1 MMEQSFWELLTEVN
15 WKLIVLTLLAG
26 GVLSIIGDRIG
37 MKFAKRRVSL
47 WKLRPKYTASIL
59 TAMTGTMISL
69 FVIVILAV
77 VSDSVRTS
85 LFSMQF
91 IQRQIVELTK
101 QLQESRNE
109 QQVSSLL
116 IVEAQQQLDRK
127 QAELNGKQKELDGKQ
142 IELDGKAAELTELQI
157 RTEELRRAAEKLAE
171 ERATLEE
178 DVKRVRD
185 NLGRLQEGRIVAF
198 SDERLAQEIVPE
210 GVSDEAEAARCLDR
224 LDERVR
230 YEVARRTSSV
240 PASVI
245 VEDEDDSR
253 ASALSRILAYDSRKV
268 VRAIAS
274 RNIAAGEKVR
284 VAYRVFESS
293 LVFSRDEALLTRVVR
308 FAPNLDQAETILS
321 FMLRRL
327 NAMSTQ
333 SGIITDS
340 LTGTVG
346 GIPANDFYDAVERIA
361 AAKTPVRVTL
371 HAAGDIYSEGPV
383 SVKIDVRTDEGESVT
398 ADEEL
403 PALESPDQVE
413 ATLDD
418 ARAAGIPLNVMGE
431 MSLR

>member
-1 MMEQSFWELLTEVN
+1 MMEQSIWELLTEAN

-101 QLQESRNE
+101 QLQDSRNE

-142 IELDGKAAELTELQI
+142 LELESKAAELTELQN
-157 RTEELRRAAEKLAE
+157 RTDDLRRSAEKLAE
-171 ERATLEE
+171 ERAALEE

-210 GVSDEAEAARCLDR
+210 GVTDAAEAARSLDR

-240 PASVI
+240 PTSVV
-245 VEDEDDSR
+245 VEDEDDTR
-253 ASALSRILAYDSRKV
+253 ASALERIRAYDSRKV

-274 RNIAAGEKVR
+274 RNLAAGEKVR
-284 VAYRVFESS
+284 VTYRVFESS
-293 LVFSRDEALLTRVVR
+293 LVFSKDEALLTRAVR
-308 FAPNLDQAETILS
+308 FTPDLDQAEMILS

-327 NAMSTQ
+327 NLISTQ

-340 LTGTVG
+340 LNGTVG
-346 GIPANDFYDAVERIA
+346 GIPANDFYDAVERIST
-361 AAKTPVRVTL
+361 AKAPLRITL
-371 HAAGDIYSEGPV
+371 HAANDIYSEGPV
-383 SVKIDVRTDEGESVT
+383 SVTIDVGPEDGGGVT

-403 PALESPDQVE
+403 PTLDSPDQVE
-413 ATLDD
+413 ATIDD
-418 ARAAGIPLNVMGE
+418 ARAAGIPVSGMGE

>member
-1 MMEQSFWELLTEVN
+1 MEQSFWELLTEVN

-26 GVLSIIGDRIG
+26 GILSIIGDRIG
-37 MKFAKRRVSL
+37 MKFAKRRVTL
-47 WKLRPKYTASIL
+47 WGLRPKYTSSIL
-59 TAMTGTMISL
+59 TAATGTMISL
-69 FVIVILAV
+69 FVIVILAI
-77 VSDSVRTS
+77 VSESVRTS

-91 IQRQIVELTK
+91 IQRQIVDLTK

-127 QAELNGKQKELDGKQ
+127 QKELNGKQNELDSKQ
-142 IELDGKAAELTELQI
+142 RELSEMQLRSDELRQATERLAAE
-157 RTEELRRAAEKLAE
+157 RAS
-171 ERATLEE
+171 LEE
-178 DVKRVRD
+178 DVKRIRD

-198 SDERLAQEIVPE
+198 SDERLAQEVIPE
-210 GVSDEAEAARCLDR
+210 GTTDEAEVRRSLDR

-240 PASVI
+240 PASVV
-245 VEDEDDSR
+245 VEDEAESRDS
-253 ASALSRILAYDSRKV
+253 AVSRILAYDSRKV

-274 RNIAAGEKVR
+274 HNIAAGEKVR
-284 VAYRVFESS
+284 VLYRVFESS
-293 LVFSRDEALLTRVVR
+293 LVFSADEPLITRVVR
-308 FAPNLDQAETILS
+308 FVPNLDQAEVILS

-327 NAMSTQ
+327 NLMSTQ

-361 AAKTPVRVTL
+361 AAQAPLRITL
-371 HAAGDIYSEGPV
+371 LASSDIYSEGPV
-383 SVKIDVRTDEGESVT
+383 SVKIVVNSAEGEPPF

-403 PALESPDQVE
+403 PELAEPSQIE
-413 ATLDD
+413 TTIED
-418 ARAAGIPLNVMGE
+418 ARAAGIPVRGMPE
-431 MSLR
+431 TSLR

>member
-1 MMEQSFWELLTEVN
+1 MEQSFWELLTEVN

-26 GVLSIIGDRIG
+26 GILSIIGDRIG
-37 MKFAKRRVSL
+37 MKFAKRRVTL
-47 WKLRPKYTASIL
+47 WGLRPKYTSSIL
-59 TAMTGTMISL
+59 TAATGTMISL
-69 FVIVILAV
+69 FVIVILAI
-77 VSDSVRTS
+77 VSESVRTS

-91 IQRQIVELTK
+91 IQRQIVDLTK

-127 QAELNGKQKELDGKQ
+127 QKELNGKQNELDSKQ
-142 IELDGKAAELTELQI
+142 RELSEMQLRSDELRQATERLAAE
-157 RTEELRRAAEKLAE
+157 RAS
-171 ERATLEE
+171 LEE
-178 DVKRVRD
+178 DVKRIRD

-198 SDERLAQEIVPE
+198 SDERLAQEVIPE
-210 GVSDEAEAARCLDR
+210 GTTDEAEVRRSLDR

-240 PASVI
+240 PASVV
-245 VEDEDDSR
+245 VEDEAESRDS
-253 ASALSRILAYDSRKV
+253 AVSRILAYDSRKV

-274 RNIAAGEKVR
+274 HNIAAGEKVR
-284 VAYRVFESS
+284 VLYRVFESS
-293 LVFSRDEALLTRVVR
+293 LVFSADEPLITRVVR
-308 FAPNLDQAETILS
+308 FVPNLDQAEVILS

-327 NAMSTQ
+327 NLMSTQ

-361 AAKTPVRVTL
+361 AAQAPLRITL
-371 HAAGDIYSEGPV
+371 LASSDIYSEGPV
-383 SVKIDVRTDEGESVT
+383 SVKIAVDSAEGEPPF

-403 PALESPDQVE
+403 PELAEPSQIE
-413 ATLDD
+413 TTIED
-418 ARAAGIPLNVMGE
+418 ARAAGIPVRGMPE
-431 MSLR
+431 TSLR

>member
-1 MMEQSFWELLTEVN
+1 MEQSFWELLTEVN

-26 GVLSIIGDRIG
+26 GILSIIGDRIG
-37 MKFAKRRVSL
+37 MKFAKRRVTL
-47 WKLRPKYTASIL
+47 WGLRPKYTSSIL
-59 TAMTGTMISL
+59 TAATGTMISL
-69 FVIVILAV
+69 FVIVILAI
-77 VSDSVRTS
+77 VSESVRTS

-91 IQRQIVELTK
+91 IQRQIVDLTK

-127 QAELNGKQKELDGKQ
+127 QKELNGKQNELDSKQ
-142 IELDGKAAELTELQI
+142 RELSEMQLRSDELRQATERLAAE
-157 RTEELRRAAEKLAE
+157 RAS
-171 ERATLEE
+171 LEE
-178 DVKRVRD
+178 DVKRIRD

-198 SDERLAQEIVPE
+198 SDERLAQEVIPE
-210 GVSDEAEAARCLDR
+210 GTTDEAEVRRSLDR

-240 PASVI
+240 PASVV
-245 VEDEDDSR
+245 VEDEAESRDS
-253 ASALSRILAYDSRKV
+253 AVSRILAYDSRKV

-274 RNIAAGEKVR
+274 HNIAAGEKVR
-284 VAYRVFESS
+284 VLYRVFESS
-293 LVFSRDEALLTRVVR
+293 LVFSADEPLITRVVR
-308 FAPNLDQAETILS
+308 FVPDLDQAEVILS

-327 NAMSTQ
+327 NLMSTQ

-361 AAKTPVRVTL
+361 AARAPLRITL
-371 HAAGDIYSEGPV
+371 FASSDIYSEGPV
-383 SVKIDVRTDEGESVT
+383 SVKIAVNSAEGEPPF

-403 PALESPDQVE
+403 PELAEPSQIE
-413 ATLDD
+413 TTIED
-418 ARAAGIPLNVMGE
+418 ARAAGIPVRGMPE
-431 MSLR
+431 TSLR

>member
-1 MMEQSFWELLTEVN
+1 MEQSFWELLTEVN

-26 GVLSIIGDRIG
+26 GILSIIGDRIG
-37 MKFAKRRVSL
+37 MKFAKRRVTL
-47 WKLRPKYTASIL
+47 WGLRPKYTSSIL
-59 TAMTGTMISL
+59 TAATGTMISL
-69 FVIVILAV
+69 FVIVILAI
-77 VSDSVRTS
+77 VSESVRTS

-91 IQRQIVELTK
+91 IQRQIVDLTK

-127 QAELNGKQKELDGKQ
+127 QKELNGKQNELDSKQ
-142 IELDGKAAELTELQI
+142 RELSEMQLRSDELRLATERLAAE
-157 RTEELRRAAEKLAE
+157 RAS
-171 ERATLEE
+171 LEE
-178 DVKRVRD
+178 DVKRIRD

-198 SDERLAQEIVPE
+198 SDERLAQEVIPE
-210 GVSDEAEAARCLDR
+210 GTTDEAEVRRSLDR

-240 PASVI
+240 PASVV
-245 VEDEDDSR
+245 VEDEAESRDS
-253 ASALSRILAYDSRKV
+253 AVSRILAYDSRKV

-274 RNIAAGEKVR
+274 HNIAAGEKVR
-284 VAYRVFESS
+284 VLYRVFESS
-293 LVFSRDEALLTRVVR
+293 LVFSADEPLITRVVR
-308 FAPNLDQAETILS
+308 FVPNLDQAEVILS

-327 NAMSTQ
+327 NLMSTQ

-361 AAKTPVRVTL
+361 AAQAPLRITL
-371 HAAGDIYSEGPV
+371 LASSDIYSEGPV
-383 SVKIDVRTDEGESVT
+383 SVKIVVNSAEGEPPF

-403 PALESPDQVE
+403 PELAEPSQIE
-413 ATLDD
+413 TTIED
-418 ARAAGIPLNVMGE
+418 ARAAGIPVRGMPE
-431 MSLR
+431 TSLR

>member
-1 MMEQSFWELLTEVN
+1 MEQSFWELLAEVN
-15 WKLIVLTLLAG
+15 WKLIVLTLLAS

-37 MKFAKRRVSL
+37 MKFAKRRISL
-47 WKLRPKYTASIL
+47 GGLRPKYTASIL
-59 TAMTGTMISL
+59 TAMTGMTISL
-69 FVIVILAV
+69 FVIVILAI
-77 VSDSVRTS
+77 VSESVRTS

-101 QLQESRNE
+101 QLQDSRNE

-142 IELDGKAAELTELQI
+142 LELEGKAAELTELQI

-171 ERATLEE
+171 ERTALEE
-178 DVKRVRD
+178 DVRRVRD

-210 GVSDEAEAARCLDR
+210 GVTDAAEAARSLDR

-240 PASVI
+240 PASIV
-245 VEDEDDSR
+245 VEDDDETR
-253 ASALSRILAYDSRKV
+253 ASALARILAYDSRKV

-284 VAYRVFESS
+284 VSYRVFESS
-293 LVFSRDEALLTRVVR
+293 LVFYKDEALLTRVVR
-308 FAPNLDQAETILS
+308 FVPNLDQAEMILS
-321 FMLRRL
+321 AMLRRL
-327 NAMSTQ
+327 NLMSTQ

-346 GIPANDFYDAVERIA
+346 GIPANDFYDAVERISS
-361 AAKTPVRVTL
+361 AKAPLRITL
-371 HAAGDIYSEGPV
+371 HAADDIYSEGPV
-383 SVKIDVRTDEGESVT
+383 SVNIVIGSESDATAT
-398 ADEEL
+398 ADEEMS
-403 PALESPDQVE
+403 ALESPDQVE
-413 ATLDD
+413 ATIDD
-418 ARAAGIPLNVMGE
+418 SHAEGIPMNGMGE

>member
-1 MMEQSFWELLTEVN
+1 MEQSFWELLTEVN

-26 GVLSIIGDRIG
+26 GILSIIGDRIG
-37 MKFAKRRVSL
+37 MKFAKRRVTL
-47 WKLRPKYTASIL
+47 WGLRPKYTSSIL
-59 TAMTGTMISL
+59 TAATGTMISL
-69 FVIVILAV
+69 FVIVILAI
-77 VSDSVRTS
+77 VSESVRTS

-91 IQRQIVELTK
+91 IQRQIVDLTK

-127 QAELNGKQKELDGKQ
+127 QKELNGKQNELDSKQ
-142 IELDGKAAELTELQI
+142 RELSEMQLRSDELRQATERLAAE
-157 RTEELRRAAEKLAE
+157 RAS
-171 ERATLEE
+171 LEE
-178 DVKRVRD
+178 DVKRIRD

-198 SDERLAQEIVPE
+198 SDERLAQEVIPE
-210 GVSDEAEAARCLDR
+210 GTTDEAEVRRSLDR

-240 PASVI
+240 PASVV
-245 VEDEDDSR
+245 VEDEAESRDS
-253 ASALSRILAYDSRKV
+253 AVSRILAYDSRKV

-274 RNIAAGEKVR
+274 HNIAAGEKVR
-284 VAYRVFESS
+284 VLYRVFESS
-293 LVFSRDEALLTRVVR
+293 LVFSADEPLITRVVR
-308 FAPNLDQAETILS
+308 FVPDLDQAEVILS

-327 NAMSTQ
+327 NLMSTQ

-361 AAKTPVRVTL
+361 AAQAPLRITL
-371 HAAGDIYSEGPV
+371 LAASDIYSEGPV
-383 SVKIDVRTDEGESVT
+383 SVKIAVNSAEGEPPF

-403 PALESPDQVE
+403 PELAEPSQIE
-413 ATLDD
+413 TTIED
-418 ARAAGIPLNVMGE
+418 ARAAGIPVRGMPE
-431 MSLR
+431 TSLR

>member
-1 MMEQSFWELLTEVN
+1 MEQSFWELLTEVN

-26 GVLSIIGDRIG
+26 GILSIIGDRIG
-37 MKFAKRRVSL
+37 MKFAKRRVTL
-47 WKLRPKYTASIL
+47 WGLRPKYTSSIL
-59 TAMTGTMISL
+59 TAATGTMISL
-69 FVIVILAV
+69 FVIVILAI
-77 VSDSVRTS
+77 VSESVRTS

-91 IQRQIVELTK
+91 IQRQIVDLTK

-127 QAELNGKQKELDGKQ
+127 QKELNGKQNELDSKQ
-142 IELDGKAAELTELQI
+142 RELSEMQLRSDELRQATERLAAE
-157 RTEELRRAAEKLAE
+157 RAS
-171 ERATLEE
+171 LEE
-178 DVKRVRD
+178 DVKRIRD

-198 SDERLAQEIVPE
+198 SDERLAQEVIPE
-210 GVSDEAEAARCLDR
+210 GTTDEAEVRRSLDR

-240 PASVI
+240 PASVV
-245 VEDEDDSR
+245 VEDEAESRDS
-253 ASALSRILAYDSRKV
+253 AVSRILAYDSRKV

-274 RNIAAGEKVR
+274 HNIAAGEKVR
-284 VAYRVFESS
+284 VLYRVFESS
-293 LVFSRDEALLTRVVR
+293 LVFSADEPLIMRVVR
-308 FAPNLDQAETILS
+308 FVPDLDQAEVILS

-327 NAMSTQ
+327 NLMSTQ

-361 AAKTPVRVTL
+361 AARAPLRITL
-371 HAAGDIYSEGPV
+371 LASSDIYSEGPV
-383 SVKIDVRTDEGESVT
+383 SVKIIVNSAEGEPPF

-403 PALESPDQVE
+403 PELAEPSQIE
-413 ATLDD
+413 TTIED
-418 ARAAGIPLNVMGE
+418 ARAAGIPVRGMPE
-431 MSLR
+431 TSLR

>member
-1 MMEQSFWELLTEVN
+1 MEQSFWELLTEVN

-26 GVLSIIGDRIG
+26 GILSIIGDRIG
-37 MKFAKRRVSL
+37 MKFAKRRVTL
-47 WKLRPKYTASIL
+47 WGLRPKYTSSIL
-59 TAMTGTMISL
+59 TAATGTMISL
-69 FVIVILAV
+69 FVIVILAI
-77 VSDSVRTS
+77 VSESVRTS

-101 QLQESRNE
+101 QLQDSRNE

-127 QAELNGKQKELDGKQ
+127 QKELNGKQNELDSKQ
-142 IELDGKAAELTELQI
+142 RELSEMQLRSDELRQATERLAAE
-157 RTEELRRAAEKLAE
+157 RAS
-171 ERATLEE
+171 LEE
-178 DVKRVRD
+178 DVKRIRD

-198 SDERLAQEIVPE
+198 SDERLAQEVIPE
-210 GVSDEAEAARCLDR
+210 GTTDEAEVRRSLDR

-240 PASVI
+240 PASVV
-245 VEDEDDSR
+245 VEDEAESRDS
-253 ASALSRILAYDSRKV
+253 AVSRILAYDSRKV

-274 RNIAAGEKVR
+274 HNIAAGEKVR
-284 VAYRVFESS
+284 VLYRVFESS
-293 LVFSRDEALLTRVVR
+293 LVFSADEPLITRVVR
-308 FAPNLDQAETILS
+308 FVPDLDQAEVILS

-327 NAMSTQ
+327 NLMSTQ

-361 AAKTPVRVTL
+361 AARAPLRITL
-371 HAAGDIYSEGPV
+371 LASSDIYSEGPV
-383 SVKIDVRTDEGESVT
+383 SVKIAVDSAEGEPPF

-403 PALESPDQVE
+403 PELAEPSQIE
-413 ATLDD
+413 TTIED
-418 ARAAGIPLNVMGE
+418 ARAAGIPVRGMPE
-431 MSLR
+431 TSLR

>member
-1 MMEQSFWELLTEVN
+1 MEQSFWELLTEVN

-26 GVLSIIGDRIG
+26 GILSIIGDRIG
-37 MKFAKRRVSL
+37 MKFAKRRVTL
-47 WKLRPKYTASIL
+47 WGLRPKYTSSIL
-59 TAMTGTMISL
+59 TAATGTMISL
-69 FVIVILAV
+69 FVIVILAI
-77 VSDSVRTS
+77 VSESVRTS

-91 IQRQIVELTK
+91 IQRQIVDLTK

-127 QAELNGKQKELDGKQ
+127 QKELNGKQNELDSKQ
-142 IELDGKAAELTELQI
+142 RELSEMQLRSDELRLATERLAAE
-157 RTEELRRAAEKLAE
+157 RAS
-171 ERATLEE
+171 LEE
-178 DVKRVRD
+178 DVKRIRD

-198 SDERLAQEIVPE
+198 SDERLAQEVIPE
-210 GVSDEAEAARCLDR
+210 GTTDEAEVRRSLDR

-240 PASVI
+240 PASVV
-245 VEDEDDSR
+245 VEDEAESRDS
-253 ASALSRILAYDSRKV
+253 AVSRILAYDSRKV

-274 RNIAAGEKVR
+274 HNIAAGEKVR
-284 VAYRVFESS
+284 VLYRVFESS
-293 LVFSRDEALLTRVVR
+293 LVFSADEPLITRVVR
-308 FAPNLDQAETILS
+308 FVPDLDQAEVILS

-327 NAMSTQ
+327 NLMSTQ

-361 AAKTPVRVTL
+361 AARAPLRITL
-371 HAAGDIYSEGPV
+371 LASSDIYSEGPV
-383 SVKIDVRTDEGESVT
+383 SVKIAVDSAEGEPPF

-403 PALESPDQVE
+403 PELAEPSQIE
-413 ATLDD
+413 TTIED
-418 ARAAGIPLNVMGE
+418 ARAAGIPVRGMPE
-431 MSLR
+431 TSLR

>member
-1 MMEQSFWELLTEVN
+1 MMEQSIWELLTEAN

-101 QLQESRNE
+101 QLQDSRNE

-127 QAELNGKQKELDGKQ
+127 QAEL
-142 IELDGKAAELTELQI
+142 TELQN
-157 RTEELRRAAEKLAE
+157 RTDDLRRSAEKLAE
-171 ERATLEE
+171 ERAALEE

-210 GVSDEAEAARCLDR
+210 GVTDAAEAARSLDR

-240 PASVI
+240 PTSVV
-245 VEDEDDSR
+245 VEDEDDTR
-253 ASALSRILAYDSRKV
+253 ASALERILAYDSRKV

-274 RNIAAGEKVR
+274 RNLAAGEKVR
-284 VAYRVFESS
+284 VTYRVFESS
-293 LVFSRDEALLTRVVR
+293 LVFSKDEALLTRAVR
-308 FAPNLDQAETILS
+308 FTPDLDQAEMILS

-327 NAMSTQ
+327 NLISTQ

-340 LTGTVG
+340 LNGTVG
-346 GIPANDFYDAVERIA
+346 GSPANDFYDAVERISTA
-361 AAKTPVRVTL
+361 NAPLRITL
-371 HAAGDIYSEGPV
+371 HAANDIYSEGPV
-383 SVKIDVRTDEGESVT
+383 SVTIDVGPEDGGGVT

-403 PALESPDQVE
+403 PTLDSPDQVE
-413 ATLDD
+413 ATIDD
-418 ARAAGIPLNVMGE
+418 ARAAGIPVSGMGE

>member
-1 MMEQSFWELLTEVN
+1 MEQSFWELLTEVN

-26 GVLSIIGDRIG
+26 GILSIIGDRIG
-37 MKFAKRRVSL
+37 MKFAKRRVTL
-47 WKLRPKYTASIL
+47 WGLRPKYTSSIL
-59 TAMTGTMISL
+59 TAATGTMISL
-69 FVIVILAV
+69 FVIVILAI
-77 VSDSVRTS
+77 VSESVRTS

-91 IQRQIVELTK
+91 IQRQIVDLTK

-127 QAELNGKQKELDGKQ
+127 QKELNGKQNELDSKQ
-142 IELDGKAAELTELQI
+142 RELSEMQLRSDELRQATERLAAE
-157 RTEELRRAAEKLAE
+157 RAS
-171 ERATLEE
+171 LEE
-178 DVKRVRD
+178 DVKRIRD

-198 SDERLAQEIVPE
+198 SDERLAQEVIPE
-210 GVSDEAEAARCLDR
+210 GTTDEAEVRRSLDR

-240 PASVI
+240 PASVV
-245 VEDEDDSR
+245 VEDEAESRDS
-253 ASALSRILAYDSRKV
+253 AVSRILAYDSRKV

-274 RNIAAGEKVR
+274 HNIAAGENVR
-284 VAYRVFESS
+284 VLYRVFESS
-293 LVFSRDEALLTRVVR
+293 LVFSADEPLITRVVR
-308 FAPNLDQAETILS
+308 FVPDLDQAEVILS

-327 NAMSTQ
+327 NLMSTQ

-361 AAKTPVRVTL
+361 AAQAPLRITL
-371 HAAGDIYSEGPV
+371 LASSDIYSEGPV
-383 SVKIDVRTDEGESVT
+383 SVKIAVDSAEGEPPF

-403 PALESPDQVE
+403 PELAEPSQIE
-413 ATLDD
+413 TTIED
-418 ARAAGIPLNVMGE
+418 ARAAGIPVRGMPE
-431 MSLR
+431 TSLR

>member
-1 MMEQSFWELLTEVN
+1 MEQSFWELLTEVN

-26 GVLSIIGDRIG
+26 GILSIIGDRIG
-37 MKFAKRRVSL
+37 MKFAKRRVTL
-47 WKLRPKYTASIL
+47 WGLRPKYTSSIL
-59 TAMTGTMISL
+59 TAATGTMISL
-69 FVIVILAV
+69 FVIVILAI
-77 VSDSVRTS
+77 VSESVRTS

-91 IQRQIVELTK
+91 IQRQIVDLTK

-127 QAELNGKQKELDGKQ
+127 QKELNGKQNELDSKQ
-142 IELDGKAAELTELQI
+142 RELSEMQLRSDELRQATERLAAE
-157 RTEELRRAAEKLAE
+157 RAS
-171 ERATLEE
+171 LEE
-178 DVKRVRD
+178 DVKRIRD

-198 SDERLAQEIVPE
+198 SDERLAQEVIPE
-210 GVSDEAEAARCLDR
+210 GTTDEAEVRRSLDR

-240 PASVI
+240 PASVV
-245 VEDEDDSR
+245 VEDEAESRDS
-253 ASALSRILAYDSRKV
+253 AVSRILAYDSRKV

-274 RNIAAGEKVR
+274 HNIAAGEKVR
-284 VAYRVFESS
+284 VLYRVFESS
-293 LVFSRDEALLTRVVR
+293 LVFSADEPLITRVVR
-308 FAPNLDQAETILS
+308 FVPDLDQAEVILS

-327 NAMSTQ
+327 NLMSTQ

-361 AAKTPVRVTL
+361 AAQAPLRITL
-371 HAAGDIYSEGPV
+371 LASSDIYSEGPV
-383 SVKIDVRTDEGESVT
+383 SVKIIVNSAEGEPPF

-403 PALESPDQVE
+403 PELAEPSQIE
-413 ATLDD
+413 TTIED
-418 ARAAGIPLNVMGE
+418 ARAAGIPVRGMPE
-431 MSLR
+431 TSLR

>member
-1 MMEQSFWELLTEVN
+1 MEQSFWELLTEVN

-26 GVLSIIGDRIG
+26 GILSIIGDRIG
-37 MKFAKRRVSL
+37 MKFAKRRVTL
-47 WKLRPKYTASIL
+47 WGLRPKYTSSIL
-59 TAMTGTMISL
+59 TAATGTMISL
-69 FVIVILAV
+69 FVIVILAI
-77 VSDSVRTS
+77 VSESVRTS

-91 IQRQIVELTK
+91 IQRQIVDLTK

-127 QAELNGKQKELDGKQ
+127 QKELNGKQNELDSKQ
-142 IELDGKAAELTELQI
+142 RELSEMQLRSDELRQATERLAAE
-157 RTEELRRAAEKLAE
+157 RAS
-171 ERATLEE
+171 LEE
-178 DVKRVRD
+178 DVKRIRD

-198 SDERLAQEIVPE
+198 SDERLAQEVIPE
-210 GVSDEAEAARCLDR
+210 GTTDEAEVRRSLDR

-240 PASVI
+240 PASVV
-245 VEDEDDSR
+245 VEDEAESRDS
-253 ASALSRILAYDSRKV
+253 AVSRILAYDSRKV

-274 RNIAAGEKVR
+274 HNIAAGEKVR
-284 VAYRVFESS
+284 VLYRVFESS
-293 LVFSRDEALLTRVVR
+293 LVFSADEPLITRVVR
-308 FAPNLDQAETILS
+308 FVPNLDQAEVILS

-327 NAMSTQ
+327 NLMSTQ

-361 AAKTPVRVTL
+361 AARAPLRITL
-371 HAAGDIYSEGPV
+371 LASSDIYSEGPV
-383 SVKIDVRTDEGESVT
+383 SVKIAVDSAEGEPPF

-403 PALESPDQVE
+403 PELAEPSQIE
-413 ATLDD
+413 TTIED
-418 ARAAGIPLNVMGE
+418 ARAAGIPVRGMPE
-431 MSLR
+431 TSLR

>member
-1 MMEQSFWELLTEVN
+1 MEQSFWELLTEVN

-26 GVLSIIGDRIG
+26 GILSIIGDRIG
-37 MKFAKRRVSL
+37 MKFAKRRVTL
-47 WKLRPKYTASIL
+47 WGLRPKYTSSIL
-59 TAMTGTMISL
+59 TAATGTMISL
-69 FVIVILAV
+69 FVIVILAI
-77 VSDSVRTS
+77 VSESVRTS

-91 IQRQIVELTK
+91 IQRQIVDLTK

-127 QAELNGKQKELDGKQ
+127 QKELNGKQNELDSKQ
-142 IELDGKAAELTELQI
+142 RELSEMQLRSDELRQATERLAAE
-157 RTEELRRAAEKLAE
+157 RAS
-171 ERATLEE
+171 LEE
-178 DVKRVRD
+178 DVKRIRD

-198 SDERLAQEIVPE
+198 SDERLAQEVIPE
-210 GVSDEAEAARCLDR
+210 GTTDEAEVRRSLDR

-240 PASVI
+240 PASVV
-245 VEDEDDSR
+245 VEDEAESRDS
-253 ASALSRILAYDSRKV
+253 AVSRILAYDSRKV

-274 RNIAAGEKVR
+274 HNIAAGEKVR
-284 VAYRVFESS
+284 VLYRVFESS
-293 LVFSRDEALLTRVVR
+293 LVFSADEPLITRVVR
-308 FAPNLDQAETILS
+308 FVPDLDQAEVILS

-327 NAMSTQ
+327 NLMSTQ

-361 AAKTPVRVTL
+361 AARAPLRITL
-371 HAAGDIYSEGPV
+371 LASSDIYSEGPV
-383 SVKIDVRTDEGESVT
+383 SVKIIVNSAEGEPPF

-403 PALESPDQVE
+403 PELAEPSQIE
-413 ATLDD
+413 TTIED
-418 ARAAGIPLNVMGE
+418 ARAAGIPVRGMPE
-431 MSLR
+431 TSLR

>member
-1 MMEQSFWELLTEVN
+1 MEQSFWELLTEVN

-26 GVLSIIGDRIG
+26 GILSIIGDRIG
-37 MKFAKRRVSL
+37 MKFAKRRVTL
-47 WKLRPKYTASIL
+47 WGLRPKYTSSIL
-59 TAMTGTMISL
+59 TAATGTMISL
-69 FVIVILAV
+69 FVIVILAI
-77 VSDSVRTS
+77 VSESVRTS

-91 IQRQIVELTK
+91 IQRQIVDLTK

-127 QAELNGKQKELDGKQ
+127 QKELNGKQNELDSKQ
-142 IELDGKAAELTELQI
+142 RELSEMQLRSDELRQATERLAAE
-157 RTEELRRAAEKLAE
+157 RAS
-171 ERATLEE
+171 LEE
-178 DVKRVRD
+178 DVKRIRD

-198 SDERLAQEIVPE
+198 SDERLAQEVIPE
-210 GVSDEAEAARCLDR
+210 GTTDEAEVRRSLDR

-240 PASVI
+240 PASVV
-245 VEDEDDSR
+245 VEDEAESRDS
-253 ASALSRILAYDSRKV
+253 AVSRILAYDSRKV

-274 RNIAAGEKVR
+274 HNIAAGEKVR
-284 VAYRVFESS
+284 VLYRVFESS
-293 LVFSRDEALLTRVVR
+293 LVFSADEPLITRVVR
-308 FAPNLDQAETILS
+308 FVPDLDQAEVILS

-327 NAMSTQ
+327 NLMSTQ

-361 AAKTPVRVTL
+361 AARAPLRITL
-371 HAAGDIYSEGPV
+371 LASSDIYSEGPV
-383 SVKIDVRTDEGESVT
+383 SVKIAVDSAEGEPPF

-403 PALESPDQVE
+403 PELAEPSQIE
-413 ATLDD
+413 TTIED
-418 ARAAGIPLNVMGE
+418 ARAAGIPVRGMPE
-431 MSLR
+431 TSLR

>member
-1 MMEQSFWELLTEVN
+1 MEQSFWELLTEVN

-26 GVLSIIGDRIG
+26 GILSIIGDRIG
-37 MKFAKRRVSL
+37 MKFAKRRVTL
-47 WKLRPKYTASIL
+47 WGLRPKYTSSIL
-59 TAMTGTMISL
+59 TAATGTMISL
-69 FVIVILAV
+69 FVIVILAI
-77 VSDSVRTS
+77 VSESVRTS

-91 IQRQIVELTK
+91 IQRQIVDLTK

-127 QAELNGKQKELDGKQ
+127 QKELNGKQNELDSKQ
-142 IELDGKAAELTELQI
+142 RELSEMQLRSDELRQATERLAAE
-157 RTEELRRAAEKLAE
+157 RAS
-171 ERATLEE
+171 LEE
-178 DVKRVRD
+178 DVKRIRD

-198 SDERLAQEIVPE
+198 SDERLAQEVIPE
-210 GVSDEAEAARCLDR
+210 GTTDEAEVRRSLDR

-240 PASVI
+240 PASVV
-245 VEDEDDSR
+245 VEDEAESRDS
-253 ASALSRILAYDSRKV
+253 AVSRILAYDSRKV

-274 RNIAAGEKVR
+274 HNIAAGEKVR
-284 VAYRVFESS
+284 VLYRVFESS
-293 LVFSRDEALLTRVVR
+293 LVFSADEPLITRVVR
-308 FAPNLDQAETILS
+308 FVPDLDQAEVILS

-327 NAMSTQ
+327 NLMSTQ

-361 AAKTPVRVTL
+361 AAQAPLRITL
-371 HAAGDIYSEGPV
+371 LASSDIYSEGPV
-383 SVKIDVRTDEGESVT
+383 SVKIAVNSAEGEPPF

-403 PALESPDQVE
+403 PELAEPSQIE
-413 ATLDD
+413 TTIED
-418 ARAAGIPLNVMGE
+418 ARAAGIPVRGMPE
-431 MSLR
+431 TSLR

>member
-1 MMEQSFWELLTEVN
+1 MEQGFWELLKEVN
-15 WKLIVLTLLAG
+15 WKLIVMTLLAG

-47 WKLRPKYTASIL
+47 WKLRPKYTASLL
-59 TAMTGTMISL
+59 TAMTGTVISL
-69 FVIVILAV
+69 VAIAFLAV
-77 VSDSVRTS
+77 ASESVRTS

-101 QLQESRNE
+101 QLQDSRNE
-109 QQVSSLL
+109 QQVSALL
-116 IVEAQQQLDRK
+116 MVEAQQQLDRK
-127 QAELNGKQKELDGKQ
+127 QAELNGKQVEL
-142 IELDGKAAELTELQI
+142 EGKAAELTELQI
-157 RTEELRRAAEKLAE
+157 RTDELRRAAEKLAE
-171 ERATLEE
+171 ERAALEE

-210 GVSDEAEAARCLDR
+210 GVTDAAEAARCLDH

-240 PASVI
+240 PASVV
-245 VEDEDDSR
+245 VEDEDESR
-253 ASALSRILAYDSRKV
+253 ASALERILAYDSRKV

-293 LVFSRDEALLTRVVR
+293 LVFYKDEALLTRVMHFV
-308 FAPNLDQAETILS
+308 PNLDQAELILS

-327 NAMSTQ
+327 NLMSTQ

-361 AAKTPVRVTL
+361 AAKAPVRVTL
-371 HAAGDIYSEGPV
+371 HAANDVYSEGPV
-383 SVKIDVRTDEGESVT
+383 SVKIDVRSADGEGVM

-403 PALESPDQVE
+403 PALETPDQIE
-413 ATLDD
+413 ATVED
-418 ARAAGIPLNVMGE
+418 ARAAGIPVRGME

>member
-1 MMEQSFWELLTEVN
+1 MEQSFWELLTEVN

-26 GVLSIIGDRIG
+26 GILSIIGDRIG
-37 MKFAKRRVSL
+37 MKFAKRRVTL
-47 WKLRPKYTASIL
+47 WGLRPKYTSSIL
-59 TAMTGTMISL
+59 TAATGTMISL
-69 FVIVILAV
+69 FVIVILAI
-77 VSDSVRTS
+77 VSESVRTS

-91 IQRQIVELTK
+91 IQRQIVDLTK

-127 QAELNGKQKELDGKQ
+127 QKELNGKQAELDGKQ
-142 IELDGKAAELTELQI
+142 TELDSKQREVSEMQLRSDELRQATERLAAE
-157 RTEELRRAAEKLAE
+157 RAS
-171 ERATLEE
+171 LEE
-178 DVKRVRD
+178 DVKRIRD

-198 SDERLAQEIVPE
+198 SDERLAQEVIPE
-210 GVSDEAEAARCLDR
+210 GTTDEAEVRRSLDR

-240 PASVI
+240 PASVV
-245 VEDEDDSR
+245 VEDEAESRDS
-253 ASALSRILAYDSRKV
+253 AVSRILAYDSRKV

-274 RNIAAGEKVR
+274 HNIAAGEKVR
-284 VAYRVFESS
+284 VLYRVFESS
-293 LVFSRDEALLTRVVR
+293 LVFSADEPLITRMVR
-308 FAPNLDQAETILS
+308 FVPDLDQAEVILS

-327 NAMSTQ
+327 NLMSTQ

-361 AAKTPVRVTL
+361 AARAPLRITL
-371 HAAGDIYSEGPV
+371 LAASDIYSEGPV
-383 SVKIDVRTDEGESVT
+383 SVKIIVNSAEGEPPF

-403 PALESPDQVE
+403 PELAEPSQIE
-413 ATLDD
+413 TTIED
-418 ARAAGIPLNVMGE
+418 ARAAGIPVRGMPE
-431 MSLR
+431 TSLR

>member
-1 MMEQSFWELLTEVN
+1 MEQSFWELLTEVN

-26 GVLSIIGDRIG
+26 GILSIIGDRIG
-37 MKFAKRRVSL
+37 MKFAKRRVTL
-47 WKLRPKYTASIL
+47 WGLRPKYTSSIL
-59 TAMTGTMISL
+59 TAATGTMISL
-69 FVIVILAV
+69 FVIVILAI
-77 VSDSVRTS
+77 VSESVRTS

-91 IQRQIVELTK
+91 IQRQIVDLTK

-127 QAELNGKQKELDGKQ
+127 QKELNGKQNELDSKQ
-142 IELDGKAAELTELQI
+142 RELSEMQLRSDELRLATERLAAE
-157 RTEELRRAAEKLAE
+157 RAS
-171 ERATLEE
+171 LEE
-178 DVKRVRD
+178 DVKRIRD

-198 SDERLAQEIVPE
+198 SDERLAQEVIPE
-210 GVSDEAEAARCLDR
+210 GTTDEAEVRRSLDR

-240 PASVI
+240 PASVV
-245 VEDEDDSR
+245 VEDEAESRDS
-253 ASALSRILAYDSRKV
+253 AVSRILAYDSRKV

-274 RNIAAGEKVR
+274 HNIAAGEKVR
-284 VAYRVFESS
+284 VLYRVFESS
-293 LVFSRDEALLTRVVR
+293 LVFSADEPLITRVVR
-308 FAPNLDQAETILS
+308 FVPDLDQAEVILS

-327 NAMSTQ
+327 NLMSTQ

-361 AAKTPVRVTL
+361 AARAPLRITL
-371 HAAGDIYSEGPV
+371 LASSDIYSEGPV
-383 SVKIDVRTDEGESVT
+383 SVKIAVNSAEGEPPF

-403 PALESPDQVE
+403 PELAEPSQIE
-413 ATLDD
+413 TTIED
-418 ARAAGIPLNVMGE
+418 ARAAGIPVRGMPE
-431 MSLR
+431 TSLR

>member
-1 MMEQSFWELLTEVN
+1 MEQSFWELLTEVN

-26 GVLSIIGDRIG
+26 GILSIIGDRIG
-37 MKFAKRRVSL
+37 MKFAKRRVTL
-47 WKLRPKYTASIL
+47 WGLRPKYTSSIL
-59 TAMTGTMISL
+59 TAATGTMISL
-69 FVIVILAV
+69 FVIVILAI
-77 VSDSVRTS
+77 VSESVRTS

-91 IQRQIVELTK
+91 IQRQIVDLTK

-127 QAELNGKQKELDGKQ
+127 QKELNGKQNELDSKQ
-142 IELDGKAAELTELQI
+142 RELSEMQLRSDELRQATERLAAE
-157 RTEELRRAAEKLAE
+157 RAL
-171 ERATLEE
+171 LEE
-178 DVKRVRD
+178 DVKRIRD

-198 SDERLAQEIVPE
+198 SDERLAQEVIPE
-210 GVSDEAEAARCLDR
+210 GTTDEAEVRRSLDR

-240 PASVI
+240 PASVV
-245 VEDEDDSR
+245 VEDEAESRDS
-253 ASALSRILAYDSRKV
+253 AVSRILAYDSRKV

-274 RNIAAGEKVR
+274 HNIAAGEKVR
-284 VAYRVFESS
+284 VLYRVFESS
-293 LVFSRDEALLTRVVR
+293 LVFSADEPLITRVVR
-308 FAPNLDQAETILS
+308 FVPDLDQAEVILS

-327 NAMSTQ
+327 NLMSTQ

-361 AAKTPVRVTL
+361 AAQAPLRITL
-371 HAAGDIYSEGPV
+371 LASSDIYSEGPV
-383 SVKIDVRTDEGESVT
+383 SVKIAVDSAEGEPPF

-403 PALESPDQVE
+403 PELAEPSQIE
-413 ATLDD
+413 TTIED
-418 ARAAGIPLNVMGE
+418 ARAAGIPVRGMPE
-431 MSLR
+431 TSLR

>member
-1 MMEQSFWELLTEVN
+1 MEQSFWELLTEVN

-26 GVLSIIGDRIG
+26 GILSIIGDRIG
-37 MKFAKRRVSL
+37 MKFAKRRVTL
-47 WKLRPKYTASIL
+47 WGLRPKYTSSIL
-59 TAMTGTMISL
+59 TAATGTMISL
-69 FVIVILAV
+69 FVIVILAI
-77 VSDSVRTS
+77 VSESVRTS

-91 IQRQIVELTK
+91 IQRQIVDLTK

-127 QAELNGKQKELDGKQ
+127 QKELNGKQNELDSKQ
-142 IELDGKAAELTELQI
+142 RELSEMQLRSDELRQATERLAAE
-157 RTEELRRAAEKLAE
+157 RAS
-171 ERATLEE
+171 LEE
-178 DVKRVRD
+178 DVKRIRD

-198 SDERLAQEIVPE
+198 SDERLAQEVIPE
-210 GVSDEAEAARCLDR
+210 GTTDEAEVRRSLDR

-240 PASVI
+240 PASVV
-245 VEDEDDSR
+245 VEDESESRDS
-253 ASALSRILAYDSRKV
+253 AVSRILAYDSRKV

-274 RNIAAGEKVR
+274 HNIAAGEKVR
-284 VAYRVFESS
+284 VLYRVFESS
-293 LVFSRDEALLTRVVR
+293 QVFSADEPLITRVVR
-308 FAPNLDQAETILS
+308 FVPDLDQAEVILS

-327 NAMSTQ
+327 NLMSTQ

-361 AAKTPVRVTL
+361 AAQAPLRITL
-371 HAAGDIYSEGPV
+371 LASSDIYSEGPV
-383 SVKIDVRTDEGESVT
+383 SVKIAVDSAEGEPPF

-403 PALESPDQVE
+403 PELAEPSQIE
-413 ATLDD
+413 TTIED
-418 ARAAGIPLNVMGE
+418 ARAAGIPVRGMPE
-431 MSLR
+431 TSLR

>member
-1 MMEQSFWELLTEVN
+1 MEQSFWELLTEVN

-26 GVLSIIGDRIG
+26 GILSIIGDRIG
-37 MKFAKRRVSL
+37 MKFAKRRVTL
-47 WKLRPKYTASIL
+47 WGLRPKYTSSIL
-59 TAMTGTMISL
+59 TAATGTMISL
-69 FVIVILAV
+69 FVIVILAI
-77 VSDSVRTS
+77 VSESVRTS

-91 IQRQIVELTK
+91 IQRQIVDLTK

-127 QAELNGKQKELDGKQ
+127 QKELNGKQNELDSKQ
-142 IELDGKAAELTELQI
+142 RELSEMQLRSDELRLATERLAAE
-157 RTEELRRAAEKLAE
+157 RAS
-171 ERATLEE
+171 LEE
-178 DVKRVRD
+178 DVKRIRD

-198 SDERLAQEIVPE
+198 SDERLSQEVIPE
-210 GVSDEAEAARCLDR
+210 GTTDEAEVRRSLDR

-240 PASVI
+240 PASVV
-245 VEDEDDSR
+245 VEDEAESRDS
-253 ASALSRILAYDSRKV
+253 AVSRILAYDSRKV

-274 RNIAAGEKVR
+274 HNIAAGEKVR
-284 VAYRVFESS
+284 VLYRVFESS
-293 LVFSRDEALLTRVVR
+293 LVFSADEPLITRVVR
-308 FAPNLDQAETILS
+308 FVPDLDQAEVILS

-327 NAMSTQ
+327 NLMSTQ

-361 AAKTPVRVTL
+361 AAQAPLRITL
-371 HAAGDIYSEGPV
+371 LASSDIYSDGPV
-383 SVKIDVRTDEGESVT
+383 SVKIAVNSAEGEPPF

-403 PALESPDQVE
+403 PELAEPSQIE
-413 ATLDD
+413 TTIED
-418 ARAAGIPLNVMGE
+418 ARAAGIPVRGMPE
-431 MSLR
+431 TSLR